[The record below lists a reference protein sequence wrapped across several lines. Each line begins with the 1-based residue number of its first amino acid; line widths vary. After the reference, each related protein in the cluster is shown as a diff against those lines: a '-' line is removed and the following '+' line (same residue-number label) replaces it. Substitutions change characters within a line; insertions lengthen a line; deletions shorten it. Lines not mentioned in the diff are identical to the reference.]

1 MDPARNRPEGLMSN
15 PLEPLLN
22 EIIARLERGVP
33 PWRQPWVNGA
43 DPSSPLRADGQPFS
57 GSNAWLLAFAA
68 AERGHTSPYWFTFR
82 QALAI
87 GAPVAKGAKSS
98 LAILYK
104 TRVVDGRDVA
114 DAGDPDDGDARTLR
128 YLKTYAVFNA
138 GQLTDCPEAYI
149 EAPKVDPAV
158 RAAARDAVLD
168 AIPARLEI
176 GGNTACYVPSA
187 DFIRMPPAEAFGCV
201 DDWKSTYAHE
211 AIHWSGAAHRLGR
224 TFGRRFGDEAYA
236 FEELVAEIGSAA
248 IGLRIGLRPQILD
261 SHAAYLGH
269 WVKILKDRPGALLEA
284 SGHAQRAVDHL
295 LAYSQPAEA
304 RQPLAA

>member
-1 MDPARNRPEGLMSN
+1 MSN

-33 PWRQPWVNGA
+33 PWRQPWANGA
-43 DPSSPLRADGQPFS
+43 DPSTPLRSDGQPFS
-57 GSNAWLLAFAA
+57 GSNAWLLAFAG
-68 AERGHTSPYWFTFR
+68 AERGYTSPFWFTFR

-87 GAPVAKGAKSS
+87 GAPVAKGARSA

-114 DAGDPDDGDARTLR
+114 DSGDTGEGEAKTLR

-138 GQLTDCPEAYI
+138 EQLTDCPQTYL
-149 EAPKVDPAV
+149 EAPKVDPV
-158 RAAARDAVLD
+158 IRAAAREAVLD

-176 GGNTACYVPSA
+176 GGNTACYVRAA
-187 DFIRMPPAEAFGCV
+187 DLIRMPPPEAFGCV
-201 DDWKSTYAHE
+201 EAWKSTYAHE
-211 AIHWSGAAHRLGR
+211 AIHWSGAEHRLGR
-224 TFGRRFGDEAYA
+224 TFGQRFGDAAYA

-295 LAYSQPAEA
+295 LAYSQPAQA
-304 RQPLAA
+304 SQPLAA